1 MAEFVCPPLS
11 HTGGKGGAR
20 WVRCQVPRVR
30 DGGTGSSRFA
40 RGEGRVASSG
50 SETDASM
57 NEYTKRVM
65 LNVSGGAVMQWLF
78 SLLLSPR
85 RTLKRDR
92 LARRR
97 KLNAAFV
104 RGRKVRRE
112 RTRT

>member
-1 MAEFVCPPLS
+1 
-11 HTGGKGGAR
+11 
-20 WVRCQVPRVR
+20 
-30 DGGTGSSRFA
+30 
-40 RGEGRVASSG
+40 
-50 SETDASM
+50 
-57 NEYTKRVM
+57 
-65 LNVSGGAVMQWLF
+65 MQWLF

-112 RTRT
+112 RTRA